1 MDDHQ
6 QRLEIEPTGEST
18 GHCDCCGSTTR
29 RVWGFVHR
37 DDETVGAYF
46 VRWAEGHPDHGASI
60 DLILGKWGESA
71 TRDDRYVVALDC
83 RVVEASPQFMVVD
96 AQSRL
101 PSADDFASSTLKR
114 SEVIGTPLA
123 PQVFALVDAIY
134 ISDPRLEEVRHWSR

>member
-1 MDDHQ
+1 
-6 QRLEIEPTGEST
+6 
-18 GHCDCCGSTTR
+18 
-29 RVWGFVHR
+29 
-37 DDETVGAYF
+37 
-46 VRWAEGHPDHGASI
+46 
-60 DLILGKWGESA
+60 
-71 TRDDRYVVALDC
+71 
-83 RVVEASPQFMVVD
+83 MVVD